1 VPPEGQ
7 RFVVGLVRG
16 LHGLQGGVRVEP
28 LTDDPAR
35 FAPGSRLYP
44 EGTPRRLTVAWSQAD
59 APGLLVRFEEV
70 FTREAAEGL
79 REVYLEAD
87 SPASGGLGADEYWWH
102 EVVGVSVTTGS
113 GETLG
118 TVGDVFRAGGG
129 EVYVVRGGPRGEI
142 LIPAVR
148 AVFREF
154 APREGRIV
162 VDADALGLGPLRPRR
177 PRGRRSSRLG
187 ASGSAPELDTSRPGG
202 PENVGPR
209 DATAGPDGEQPAAGA
224 DGGHGAA
231 GAQGERPAADRNG
244 EKPVARPP
252 G

>member
-1 VPPEGQ
+1 MPPEGQ

-28 LTDDPAR
+28 LTDDPDR

-44 EGTPRRLTVAWSQAD
+44 EGTPRLLTVAWSQAD

-70 FTREAAEGL
+70 STRESAEGL

-87 SPASGGLGADEYWWH
+87 RPSSGLGADEYWWH
-102 EVVGVSVTTGS
+102 EVVGVSVTTES

-118 TVGDVFRAGGG
+118 TVDDVFRAGGG
-129 EVYVVRGGPRGEI
+129 EVYVVRGGPRGEL

-187 ASGSAPELDTSRPGG
+187 ASGSAPQLDTSRAGAPGGAPDTSRPGE
-202 PENVGPR
+202 PENTVAR
-209 DATAGPDGEQPAAGA
+209 DESAGPDGE
-224 DGGHGAA
+224 
-231 GAQGERPAADRNG
+231 
-244 EKPVARPP
+244 KPMARPP

>member
-28 LTDDPAR
+28 LTDDPDR

-44 EGTPRRLTVAWSQAD
+44 EGTQRPLTVAWSQAD
-59 APGLLVRFEEV
+59 APGLLVRFDEV
-70 FTREAAEGL
+70 PTREAAEGL
-79 REVYLEAD
+79 RDVYLEAD
-87 SPASGGLGADEYWWH
+87 GSPSGLGADAYWWH
-102 EVVGVSVTTGS
+102 EVVGVSVTTES

-118 TVGDVFRAGGG
+118 TVDDVFRAGGG
-129 EVYVVRGGPRGEI
+129 EVYVVRGGPRGEL
-142 LIPAVR
+142 LIPAVH

-154 APREGRIV
+154 APREGRVV

-187 ASGSAPELDTSRPGG
+187 AAESG
-202 PENVGPR
+202 PEDGQPTAVPDGQPP
-209 DATAGPDGEQPAAGA
+209 TAGA
-224 DGGHGAA
+224 
-231 GAQGERPAADRNG
+231 
-244 EKPVARPP
+244 P

>member
-1 VPPEGQ
+1 MPPEGQ

-28 LTDDPAR
+28 LTDDPDR
-35 FAPGSRLYP
+35 FAAGSRLYP

-70 FTREAAEGL
+70 PTREAAEGL
-79 REVYLEAD
+79 RDVYLEAD
-87 SPASGGLGADEYWWH
+87 RPSSGLGRDEYWWH
-102 EVVGVSVTTGS
+102 EVVGVSVTTDS

-118 TVGDVFRAGGG
+118 TVDDVFRAGGG
-129 EVYVVRGGPRGEI
+129 EVYVVRGGPRGEL

-154 APREGRIV
+154 APRGGRVV
-162 VDADALGLGPLRPRR
+162 VDADALGLGPLQPRR
-177 PRGRRSSRLG
+177 PRGRRSSRRG
-187 ASGSAPELDTSRPGG
+187 AAASAGEPGASRPGE
-202 PENVGPR
+202 PERGVVPEATVGQ
-209 DATAGPDGEQPAAGA
+209 DGTPPAPGM
-224 DGGHGAA
+224 A
-231 GAQGERPAADRNG
+231 GAQPTTGPDSLQATADPDRT
-244 EKPVARPP
+244 EPTARPP

>member
-1 VPPEGQ
+1 MPPEGQ

-28 LTDDPAR
+28 LTDDPDR

-44 EGTPRRLTVAWSQAD
+44 EGTPRLLTVAWSQAD

-70 FTREAAEGL
+70 STRESAEGL

-87 SPASGGLGADEYWWH
+87 RPSSGLGADEYWWH
-102 EVVGVSVTTGS
+102 EVVGVSVTTES

-118 TVGDVFRAGGG
+118 TVDDVFRAGGG
-129 EVYVVRGGPRGEI
+129 EVYVVRGGPRGEL

-187 ASGSAPELDTSRPGG
+187 ASGSAPQLDTSRAGAPGGAPDTSRPGG
-202 PENVGPR
+202 PENTVAR
-209 DATAGPDGEQPAAGA
+209 DESAGPDGE
-224 DGGHGAA
+224 
-231 GAQGERPAADRNG
+231 
-244 EKPVARPP
+244 KPMARPP